1 MLKAMAMDSEGRRG
15 VVKSADLTK
24 RKSNDGVSVAEA
36 MHQEGY
42 ITHDEYLQ
50 LTNERLYSEAMEAL
64 GLSKKQ
70 KHPISMYEPINKVG
84 RGKFGSV
91 FIVRHKE
98 TKCIYAL
105 KSVDVAYLIRDAPDC
120 ALKRKRLRN
129 LMAENVMSIVDHPFV
144 AGLKEAFITE
154 KRAFIVMEYFAGG
167 NVHDLVQ
174 RKHRLQEPMCRFYA
188 AELCCGIG
196 YLHGSGIVHRDLKSE
211 NVLICPL
218 GHIKVADFGLAR
230 ILEDVGDG
238 EHMRSFAGTPDYMA
252 PEMYRGKKVHKGS
265 GLVVVWHHRV

>member
-1 MLKAMAMDSEGRRG
+1 
-15 VVKSADLTK
+15 
-24 RKSNDGVSVAEA
+24 
-36 MHQEGY
+36 
-42 ITHDEYLQ
+42 
-50 LTNERLYSEAMEAL
+50 MEAL

-129 LMAENVMSIVDHPFV
+129 LMAEKNVMSIVDHPFV

-154 KRAFIVMEYFAGG
+154 KRAFIVMEYLREGTSTTSFKESIGRRSQCVAFTLL
-167 NVHDLVQ
+167 N
-174 RKHRLQEPMCRFYA
+174 CA
-188 AELCCGIG
+188 A
-196 YLHGSGIVHRDLKSE
+196 GSGICTAAESCIAISSPRTS
-211 NVLICPL
+211 
-218 GHIKVADFGLAR
+218 
-230 ILEDVGDG
+230 
-238 EHMRSFAGTPDYMA
+238 SYA
-252 PEMYRGKKVHKGS
+252 P
-265 GLVVVWHHRV
+265 WDT